1 MILNTEPWM
10 NRAACLTEWPE
21 LFFPDKKDKR
31 GAEAKAICRTR
42 CPVMDECLAYA
53 LASDF
58 PLIGIFGGTSEHE
71 RRGMRRA
78 AS

>member
-1 MILNTEPWM
+1 MRLNTEPWM
-10 NRAACLTEWPE
+10 NRAACVGQWPE
-21 LFFPDKKDKR
+21 LFFPTTGER
-31 GAEAKAICRTR
+31 PTEAKAICKR
-42 CPVMDECLAYA
+42 CPVMDECLSYA

-71 RRGMRRA
+71 RRAMRQA